1 MIHAVT
7 MLRICIHVSAE
18 AAPFPPRSICHRPS
32 PIGNAKL
39 RKVGQAGL
47 RSFSPLWG
55 EAKPKKNRHGSKP
68 PRPCKGGGTLV
79 RRSRARRLAPRPGC
93 FRPTCRAL
101 GGLSLAALALKHDIV
116 NCGLHTSWPSAT
128 PWLTLCLRNGR
139 AEVQRC
145 MSSCTTATVTVQPPA
160 AIESAPSPGNVVRI

>member
-1 MIHAVT
+1 MQKRRQRSPGKSHW
-7 MLRICIHVSAE
+7 LYCGLLGYHL
-18 AAPFPPRSICHRPS
+18 PRFKTKNNR
-32 PIGNAKL
+32 
-39 RKVGQAGL
+39 
-47 RSFSPLWG
+47 G

-79 RRSRARRLAPRPGC
+79 RRSRARRLAPSPGC